1 MSQATNDHG
10 HQHHPALAHHF
21 NDMEQQHE
29 SLKMG
34 LWLFLVTE
42 ILLFGGLFGFYV
54 FFRVWHPELFAGAS
68 RMLNV
73 NLGALNTLVL
83 IASSVTVALAI
94 RCIRLDQPKKTIWYL
109 LATVA
114 FAGVFMIVKYFEY
127 THKFHAGIFPG
138 ENFNNLDFALG
149 KVEGVVTPI
158 QNPHV
163 FFSIYF
169 GMTGL
174 HGLHV
179 LGGMFFLTWVAWRTS
194 KGAYSSEYFS
204 PVELGG
210 LYWHLVD
217 LIWIYL
223 FPLLYLI

>member
-1 MSQATNDHG
+1 
-10 HQHHPALAHHF
+10 
-21 NDMEQQHE
+21 
-29 SLKMG
+29 
-34 LWLFLVTE
+34 
-42 ILLFGGLFGFYV
+42 
-54 FFRVWHPELFAGAS
+54 
-68 RMLNV
+68 
-73 NLGALNTLVL
+73 
-83 IASSVTVALAI
+83 ASSVTVALAV
-94 RCIRLDQPKKTIWYL
+94 RCIRLDQPKKTVWYL
-109 LATVA
+109 LATIA

-127 THKFHAGIFPG
+127 THKFHAGLFPG

-149 KVEGVVTPI
+149 KVEGVVAPI

-174 HGLHV
+174 HSLHV
-179 LGGMFFLTWVAWRTS
+179 LGGMFFLTWAAWRTS
-194 KGAYSSEYFS
+194 KGAYSSEYYS

-210 LYWHLVD
+210 LYWHFVD